1 MSADCF
7 YDKESA
13 DYAVNFIECLSHTK
27 GIWAGKKFELLEWQE
42 QIIRDL
48 FGTLKPNGYRQFNT
62 AYIEIPKKNGKQL
75 ALDTLIPTPEGF
87 TTMGAIQVGDTVF
100 DEKGN
105 ICHVVAKS
113 NVDFQEQA
121 YRIIFKDG
129 EIIEAGERHQW
140 CGEYTR
146 GKRKKCIMTTGELFR
161 MPLDNGCLRFRIAVA
176 DAVCTSEKTL
186 PIDPYLMGY
195 WLGNGNAVKPEITV
209 RTCDVPEVLARISL
223 IYSDISSWDNI
234 GDSKVFR
241 VPALKKILLK
251 SFHDKVIPPEYLR
264 SSYFQRIELLQGL
277 MDSDGAISDWKGQAI
292 YTSTEKKLAESVSE
306 LLWSLGIKNAISNAP
321 STQRTDWN
329 SPSKECGRVE
339 TGETLYYVKFTAFDD
354 IQIAGLSRKE
364 KNQIPRNPR
373 TRSHFRYIDKIEKI
387 ENHGMQCIQVDSPSH
402 QYLVGRSFLPT
413 HNSELAAAVALLL
426 TCGDGEER
434 AEVYGCA
441 ADRQQ
446 AAIVFDVAADMVR
459 MCPALNKRV
468 KILTSQ
474 KRIVYIPTNSFYQ
487 VLSAEAYSKH
497 GFNIHGVVFDELHTQ
512 PNRKLFDVMTKGSG
526 DARMQPLYFLITTA
540 GTDTNSICYEV
551 HQKAKDIIEGRKH
564 DPTFYPVIYGADE
577 SEDWTS
583 PEVWKKAN
591 PSLGKTIGID
601 KVISACNSAKETP
614 GEENSFRQLRL
625 NQWVKQAVRW
635 MPMEKWD
642 KCKVNFYEDELAGR
656 VCYGGLDLSST
667 TDITAFV
674 LVFPPTA
681 EDEHY
686 YVLPYFWIPED
697 NIDIRVRRDHVPY
710 DVWERQGYLK
720 TTEGNVVHYG
730 FIENFIDE
738 LGQKFNIKEIA
749 FDRWGA
755 VQMSQNLDNL
765 GFTMVQF
772 GQGFR
777 DMSPPTKELMKLV
790 LETSLSHNGNPVL
803 RWMMDNIFIRRDP
816 AGNIKPDKEKS
827 TEKIDGA
834 VAMIMAL
841 DRAIRC
847 GCVSS
852 ESVYDSREMLIL

>member
-1 MSADCF
+1 
-7 YDKESA
+7 
-13 DYAVNFIECLSHTK
+13 
-27 GIWAGKKFELLEWQE
+27 
-42 QIIRDL
+42 
-48 FGTLKPNGYRQFNT
+48 
-62 AYIEIPKKNGKQL
+62 
-75 ALDTLIPTPEGF
+75 
-87 TTMGAIQVGDTVF
+87 
-100 DEKGN
+100 
-105 ICHVVAKS
+105 
-113 NVDFQEQA
+113 
-121 YRIIFKDG
+121 
-129 EIIEAGERHQW
+129 
-140 CGEYTR
+140 
-146 GKRKKCIMTTGELFR
+146 
-161 MPLDNGCLRFRIAVA
+161 
-176 DAVCTSEKTL
+176 
-186 PIDPYLMGY
+186 
-195 WLGNGNAVKPEITV
+195 
-209 RTCDVPEVLARISL
+209 
-223 IYSDISSWDNI
+223 
-234 GDSKVFR
+234 
-241 VPALKKILLK
+241 
-251 SFHDKVIPPEYLR
+251 
-264 SSYFQRIELLQGL
+264 
-277 MDSDGAISDWKGQAI
+277 MDSDGAISNVKGQAI
-292 YTSTEKKLAESVSE
+292 YTSTEKALAESVSE
-306 LLWSLGIKNAISNAP
+306 LLWGLGIKNTITTAV
-321 STQRTDWN
+321 STQRTDW
-329 SPSKECGRVE
+329 SKPSRECGRVA

-354 IQIAGLSRKE
+354 MPIAGLKRKM
-364 KNQIPRNPR
+364 KNAVKRNPKS
-373 TRSHFRYIDKIEKI
+373 RSHFRYIDSIEKI
-387 ENHGMQCIQVDSPSH
+387 ENPGMQCIQVDSPSH
-402 QYLVGRSFLPT
+402 LYCVGRSFLPT

-551 HQKAKDIIEGRKH
+551 HQKAKDILEGRKH

-577 SEDWTS
+577 SEDWTD
-583 PEVWKKAN
+583 PKVWKKAN
-591 PSLGKTIGID
+591 PSLDKTIGMD
-601 KVISACNSAKETP
+601 KVVAACNSAKETP
-614 GEENSFRQLRL
+614 GEENAFRQLRL

-642 KCKVNFYEDELAGR
+642 KCKVDFDEDMLAGR
-656 VCYGGLDLSST
+656 ICYGGLDLSST

-674 LVFPPTA
+674 LVFPPTD
-681 EDEHY
+681 EDNHY
-686 YVLPYFWIPED
+686 YVLPYFWLPEETLPL
-697 NIDIRVRRDHVPY
+697 RVRRDHVPY

-738 LGQKFNIKEIA
+738 LGQKFHIKEIA

-755 VQMSQNLDNL
+755 VQMSQNLEGL

-772 GQGFR
+772 GQGYK
-777 DMSPPTKELMKLV
+777 DMSPPTKELMKLT
-790 LETSLSHNGNPVL
+790 LEPTLAHNGHPVL

-847 GCVSS
+847 GCVSD
-852 ESVYDSREMLIL
+852 ESVYDSREMLVL